1 MGTMRHAGKLIREE
15 AIRCNSQYVDHRWL
29 GGMLTNFK
37 TVKNSIARLVEL
49 DEMTASDATRGLTK
63 KEALMLERERV
74 KLDRSLSGIREMK
87 GLPDAL
93 FVIDVDH
100 EKIAVSEARKLGI
113 PVVGVCDTN
122 SSPDGIDYPIPGNDD
137 AIRAIKLYLGGA
149 ADAILEARGASTPA
163 IEGDADDYVEV
174 PAEENVITTAESIAD
189 AVPKTDSAPASGAD
203 PADSESVAEDATA
216 RDA

>member
-1 MGTMRHAGKLIREE
+1 
-15 AIRCNSQYVDHRWL
+15 
-29 GGMLTNFK
+29 
-37 TVKNSIARLVEL
+37 
-49 DEMTASDATRGLTK
+49 
-63 KEALMLERERV
+63 MLERERV

-174 PAEENVITTAESIAD
+174 PAEENVNTTAESNAD